1 MVTEAEEQ
9 ALAAAIQSQTQT
21 KQSTLGDSIA
31 GLAALVAD
39 IKRRYRLNE
48 TTIVRIAELVVASAE
63 RDSTYTPPPPPF
75 EDVAPPEEEV

>member
-48 TTIVRIAELVVASAE
+48 ATIVRIAELVVASAE
-63 RDSTYTPPPPPF
+63 RDNQYTPPPPF
-75 EDVAPPEEEV
+75 EDVAAPEEEV